1 MTQILF
7 TFLVLFP
14 VLFPLL
20 AAAQDSAGPLTQAER
35 RQGFRPLFDGQTL
48 NGWDGAPG
56 LWTVQD
62 GVLVGSTHGHKL
74 AHNSFLISKE
84 EFSDFILRIDVK
96 LENHNSGIQFRS
108 KALPEWV
115 VSGYQADA
123 AEGAW
128 WGSLYGEKTGR
139 GVIAPG
145 YRGKG
150 EKVVRPGG
158 WNHYEII
165 CKGKR
170 ITLTLNHLVTVDID
184 DAMAASG
191 ILALQLHAG
200 PPMRVSFRNIRIR
213 ELE

>member
-7 TFLVLFP
+7 AFLVLFP

-20 AAAQDSAGPLTQAER
+20 AAAQDSAGPLTQAEQ
-35 RQGFRPLFDGQTL
+35 RQGFRPLFDGRTL

-74 AHNSFLISKE
+74 GHNSFLISKE

-123 AEGAW
+123 AAGAW

-139 GVIAPG
+139 GVIAPAIRARVKKSSVPATG
-145 YRGKG
+145 TTTRSSARG
-150 EKVVRPGG
+150 
-158 WNHYEII
+158 N
-165 CKGKR
+165 
-170 ITLTLNHLVTVDID
+170 
-184 DAMAASG
+184 
-191 ILALQLHAG
+191 AL
-200 PPMRVSFRNIRIR
+200 R
-213 ELE
+213 